1 MNKPE
6 KRVAYEIVSSRPSK
20 RLLIGILNY
29 NKACDIWE
37 KYHSKEIG
45 FALAHIERLDAHIA
59 KLEQKLAIGRDYL
72 MTVREDEV
80 TVENALEAFGFGR
93 DGLKE

>member
-6 KRVAYEIVSSRPSK
+6 KKKIKAYKNLGEIEVRQ
-20 RLLIGILNY
+20 INMEY

-72 MTVREDEV
+72 MTVKEDEV